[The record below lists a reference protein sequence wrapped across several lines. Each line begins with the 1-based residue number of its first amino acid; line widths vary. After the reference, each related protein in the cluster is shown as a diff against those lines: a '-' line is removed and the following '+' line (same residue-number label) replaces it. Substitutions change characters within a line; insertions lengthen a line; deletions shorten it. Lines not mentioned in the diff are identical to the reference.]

1 MTADPRKTPR
11 PRTPTPRGSP
21 PWVHRDLPR
30 CAPPASWGA
39 LRCARVPPVDY
50 VDDPLPPQSPVPIS
64 LSQQKG
70 AFHGKIQGISS
81 IRSLAVPGRQRKGAR
96 NQFLTGQFPTHPN
109 REFFAA
115 LQGIKSGDQ
124 GSFRR
129 DRGIPLSSAIL
140 AFAPG
145 DKSDRPDRFPTLPRR
160 RKGRQQM
167 LEVAEADL
175 DASFCLC
182 ERRAGHGGNRS
193 PNLSTRTIGVPG
205 WHRSR
210 RAPPAEPSSTVAGGP
225 RVRIHLPPAASLS
238 QQ

>member
-1 MTADPRKTPR
+1 MPN
-11 PRTPTPRGSP
+11 
-21 PWVHRDLPR
+21 
-30 CAPPASWGA
+30 
-39 LRCARVPPVDY
+39 
-50 VDDPLPPQSPVPIS
+50 S
-64 LSQQKG
+64 LL
-70 AFHGKIQGISS
+70 AGKIQGISS

-109 REFFAA
+109 REFFSA

-129 DRGIPLSSAIL
+129 DQGIPLSSAIL

-160 RKGRQQM
+160 RKRRHQM

-175 DASFCLC
+175 DAGICPC

-193 PNLSTRTIGVPG
+193 PNSSTRTIGVPG

-225 RVRIHLPPAASLS
+225 RVRIHLPPAGSLLRTATS
-238 QQ
+238 SPRAGLPARAAPPLYSCPSVALGLAAGGRVARLPDSGAARSERRGGSHEFSALERLHVSGG